1 MGGEEIDE
9 GAGDVCS
16 AVVEGD
22 EVAGLDWR
30 AVVAQ
35 FAVGMASFETLA
47 ISIILR
53 FDFKVIPRHIFY
65 RHVFSICSSQF
76 MQLHICMARRQ
87 VDRGDSCR

>member
-9 GAGDVCS
+9 GSGDVCS

-65 RHVFSICSSQF
+65 RHVFSICSNQF
-76 MQLHICMARRQ
+76 KQLQIYKVRRQ
-87 VDRGDSCR
+87 VDRGDHCW